1 VHICVTTE
9 AESDQWDLS
18 AAASQ
23 TSTAHRI
30 NTADECDAAGNHD
43 DVGQRHPARALEQD
57 GRIDNGNGQYGA
69 VADAAQSVLCG
80 GFGCRTSL
88 RRQLVGVDVSTVR
101 LGPAA
106 GRRGCLHRLSDP
118 ESNGLLLFLSGKRQ
132 HTRRARAR
140 DALSDG
146 HHLQRERFY
155 VVRSSVSWYDNLC
168 TVIKERCRF
177 SFCDNFGT
185 RWPILTMLLLLSLRM
200 G

>member
-1 VHICVTTE
+1 MHICVTTE
-9 AESDQWDLS
+9 AESGQWDLS
-18 AAASQ
+18 AAAAEAASQ
-23 TSTAHRI
+23 TPTTAHQI
-30 NTADECDAAGNHD
+30 NTADECDTAGNHD

-57 GRIDNGNGQYGA
+57 GRIDDGKVCRGQYGA
-69 VADAAQSVLCG
+69 VADAAQGVLRG

-118 ESNGLLLFLSGKRQ
+118 ESNLLLFLLSGKHQ

-155 VVRSSVSWYDNLC
+155 VVRSSVSWYDVN
-168 TVIKERCRF
+168 V
-177 SFCDNFGT
+177 
-185 RWPILTMLLLLSLRM
+185 
-200 G
+200 